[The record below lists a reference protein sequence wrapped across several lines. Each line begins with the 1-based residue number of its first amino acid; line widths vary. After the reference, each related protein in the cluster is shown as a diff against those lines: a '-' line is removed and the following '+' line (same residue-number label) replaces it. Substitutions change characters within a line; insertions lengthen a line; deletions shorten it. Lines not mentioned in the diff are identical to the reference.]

1 MLSQIIGFLLVGRL
15 VIFVLQKFPFRKV
28 IFIGRLFEEGK
39 FLEQLFACDLCLG
52 LWTYFLL
59 ALLMKMNIVYELT
72 SIEVLSQFL
81 TGAIASFLVHIFSLG
96 WHTKFSVIIVQ

>member
-1 MLSQIIGFLLVGRL
+1 MLSFFAYLALGKLLIFIG
-15 VIFVLQKFPFRKV
+15 QKFPFYKLP
-28 IFIGRLFEEGK
+28 IIGRLFDEGK

-52 LWTYFLL
+52 VWVYFLL